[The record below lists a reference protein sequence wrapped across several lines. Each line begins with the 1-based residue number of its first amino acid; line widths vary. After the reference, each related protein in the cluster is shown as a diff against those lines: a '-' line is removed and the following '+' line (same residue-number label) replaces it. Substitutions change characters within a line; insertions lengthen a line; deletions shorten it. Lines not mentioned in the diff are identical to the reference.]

1 MEGRAPSR
9 STIEKDGTETVPP
22 SAAEDSG
29 SYNDAHL

>member
-1 MEGRAPSR
+1 MEGRSVA

-29 SYNDAHL
+29 SYNNAHL